1 MLEKVAG
8 VALVTT
14 LRAILLLEADLNYHN
29 HLIFG
34 SRMLRIAR
42 DNNLVPEEIYS
53 AKGKTAEDT
62 VLHQVL
68 VYDLARQ
75 WKRPIVVSSVDAS
88 QCYDRIAHAPAA
100 LVMRAFQVAASSVS
114 AMLLPIQRM

>member
-8 VALVTT
+8 VALVTK
-14 LRAILLLEADLNYHN
+14 LRAILLLEAAFNCHN
-29 HLIFG
+29 RLIFG

-42 DNNLVPEEIYS
+42 DNNLVPGEIYS
-53 AKGKTAEDT
+53 AKGKTAEDAI
-62 VLHQVL
+62 LHQVL

-88 QCYDRIAHAPAA
+88 
-100 LVMRAFQVAASSVS
+100 
-114 AMLLPIQRM
+114 